1 MCTLTYI
8 PTKEGY
14 IFTHNRDER
23 STRPTSKV
31 FKTKK
36 LGDRTIFY
44 PEDLEAHGSWI
55 AFSNDN
61 TAACLLN
68 GGAKTYTRKLPYR
81 KSRGLVVL
89 ESFDFKNPNEFYKE
103 YNFENIEPFTLL
115 IRSGDGLFQITHDED
130 ETSLKQHD
138 PQQTNIWS
146 STTLYT
152 KEVRQKREKWF
163 EEWLAQKP
171 ELNPVNIQTF
181 HNSAG
186 EGDSENDLIMSRW
199 GILQT
204 LSITQI
210 ATTKSSALLTYR
222 DFIQQSLDQQKLELK

>member
-8 PTKEGY
+8 PTEDGY

-23 STRPTSKV
+23 NNRPTA
-31 FKTKK
+31 KK
-36 LGDRTIFY
+36 LQTKDLGKRTLYY

-55 AFSNDN
+55 AFADDN

-68 GGAKTYTRKLPYR
+68 GGSKTYVRKTPYR

-89 ESFDFKNPNEFYKE
+89 ESFDFENPTEFY
-103 YNFENIEPFTLL
+103 ENYEFQGIEPFTLL
-115 IRSGDGLFQITHDED
+115 IRHSSGLFQITHDLEGTTITD
-130 ETSLKQHD
+130 HNPD
-138 PQQTNIWS
+138 QTNIWS

-152 KEVRQKREKWF
+152 KKVRQKREKWF
-163 EEWLAQKP
+163 ANWLAQSP
-171 ELNPVNIQTF
+171 DLNPANIQAF

-186 EGDSENDLIMSRW
+186 DGDSENDLIMSRW

-210 ATTKSSALLTYR
+210 AVSANSALLTYR
-222 DFIQQSLDQQKLELK
+222 DFIQQSADQQEVLIK